1 MRAAV
6 ISKEVPTVDW
16 DTFAVRVYTS
26 ESFQAARS
34 KLPRAEIVSDLQ
46 TAEEDN
52 VPAVKKRIR
61 RINRRF
67 LESDSESE
75 GEKKAYKPPA
85 KRARP
90 HFAEA
95 PQVTPPDMNR
105 PVTSVL
111 IPSVIH
117 QQTVQEQPSPVCA
130 VIGREILTVLEILR
144 QQQNEMLGLLRSIT
158 IALGKNH
165 PKQIEEFTAPLAN
178 ESQFRQFDINLKADS
193 DLQKRLI
200 ECFGFSG
207 GMTVK
212 ETVWRIM
219 QKQMTWQ
226 KK

>member
-130 VIGREILTVLEILR
+130 EILR